1 MSNNQYVTLVD
12 SDLTGLEAHKNTSL
26 NVDFTRIAYPLSV
39 VGTPVNCSVTPST
52 ITATDNTFT
61 ATFSGIEK
69 GDNFSFV
76 LTNSGPDFGTDSDAN
91 FVNFNDGTN
100 TSGSSTITYGTDWG
114 YVDAN
119 IYSSSTI
126 FGHTV
131 GYSRPIT
138 SYSSSNIIWTST
150 GGPYEKAETRVQQ
163 NSSLVDREINLEIF
177 TRWNT
182 ATTHRRLNRGYVYSP
197 EFTGESGDYI
207 TYTGNVQ
214 TVANNDKCV
223 VWALNIGTGDWVEIQ
238 SDTFS
243 GTRET
248 LPANGTYR
256 IIVFLYQYIDSSNR
270 TQVYTFHTI
279 KDFTRFNSAG
289 VTKTELT
296 VSGVG
301 VIDPT
306 EIIEAATVQEV
317 GDSLINLYELTLPP
331 GTTEETLYFHDGLN
345 FDTGAG
351 KNIYFANKQG
361 TTLNEYLA
369 FPITVTGIETKSGA
383 DNRPTLSMANLTKLG
398 RVLVNNSD
406 GTDDETTLQTL
417 LTENNLNRGLDLLG
431 SSLTVRSTLLKYT
444 YASTD
449 SATVPIEYPSFTY
462 ILDRVSGEEAIEL
475 QIELS
480 SPIDVQD
487 ANIPARIATGRYCS
501 WEYQGGALYQRGGC
515 SVNGNSFY
523 RFFDEN
529 DALITANITKSTGTN
544 VIPLYSPTSS
554 YALGDKVRIEPVA
567 GKGWRIFQALNTV
580 PVGVRPHLSTYYWKR
595 IDICGKRLSSCKLR
609 FQGIQSALQADS
621 DTLAGTVPDRTYL
634 NSSRSLPF
642 GGFPGA
648 RDAET
653 NG

>member
-12 SDLTGLEAHKNTSL
+12 TDVTGVEAHKNTRL
-26 NVDFTRIAYPLSV
+26 NVDFTRVAYPLNV

-52 ITATDNTFT
+52 ISATDNTFT

-69 GDNFSFV
+69 GDNFSFA
-76 LTNSGPDFGTDSDAN
+76 LANSGPDFGTDSDAN
-91 FVNFNDGTN
+91 FVHFIDANSTN
-100 TSGSSTITYGTDWG
+100 TSSSRTPITYRNNWG
-114 YVDAN
+114 YVDAD
-119 IYSSSTI
+119 IFHSSTI
-126 FGHTV
+126 FGATV
-131 GYSRPIT
+131 GYDRPIT
-138 SYSSSNIIWTST
+138 TYSGSNILWSSV
-150 GGPYEKAETRVQQ
+150 GGPFERAQTERRGET
-163 NSSLVDREINLEIF
+163 DRRIYLQVY
-177 TRWNT
+177 TKWNT
-182 ATTHRRLNRGYVYSP
+182 ATSFRRLSRGYVYSP
-197 EFTGESGDYI
+197 EFTGSTGDYI
-207 TYTGNVQ
+207 TYNG
-214 TVANNDKCV
+214 TVSSTANNDKCI

-238 SDTFS
+238 SDTFT

-248 LPANGTYR
+248 LPSDGTYR
-256 IIVFLYQYIDSSNR
+256 IIVFLYQYINSSSSITWNSL
-270 TQVYTFHTI
+270 I
-279 KDFTRFNSAG
+279 LIEEFTRFNSAG
-289 VTKTELT
+289 VTKLELT

-301 VIDPT
+301 VIDPK

-317 GDSLINLYELTLPP
+317 GDSLIHLYELTLPP
-331 GTTEETLYFHDGLN
+331 GTTEETLYFHNGLD
-345 FDTGAG
+345 FATGTG

-369 FPITVTGIETKSGA
+369 FPISVDGIETKSGA
-383 DNRPTLSMANLTKLG
+383 TNRPTLSMANLTKLG
-398 RVLVNNSD
+398 RILVNNSD
-406 GTDDETTLQTL
+406 GTNDETTLQTL

-449 SATVPIEYPSFTY
+449 SATVPIEYPSYTY
-462 ILDRVSGEEAIEL
+462 ILDRVAGEEAINL

-487 ANIPARIATGRYCS
+487 ANIPARVATGRYCS

-515 SVNGNSFY
+515 SVNGNSFD

-554 YALGDKVRIEPVA
+554 YALGDKVRIEPIA

-580 PVGVRPHLSTYYWKR
+580 PVGVRPHLSAYYWKR

-609 FQGIQSALQADS
+609 FQGIQSELQADS
-621 DTLAGTVPDRTYL
+621 DTLAGTVPDSTYL
-634 NSSRSLPF
+634 NTSRSLPF

-648 RDAET
+648 KDAEI

>member
-12 SDLTGLEAHKNTSL
+12 SDVTGVEAHKNTNLS
-26 NVDFTRIAYPLSV
+26 VDFTRIAYPLSV

-76 LTNSGPDFGTDSDAN
+76 LANSGPDFGTDSDAN

-100 TSGSSTITYGTDWG
+100 TSTTRTNIGVGTDWG
-114 YVDAN
+114 YVDQN
-119 IYSSSTI
+119 IGNTSTV

-150 GGPYEKAETRVQQ
+150 GGPYEKAETDDVP
-163 NSSLVDREINLEIF
+163 SAADRQIRLEIF
-177 TRWNT
+177 TKWNT
-182 ATTHRRLNRGYVYSP
+182 AATHRRLNRGYVYSP
-197 EFTGESGDYI
+197 EFTGTSGDYI
-207 TYTGNVQ
+207 TYEGSVDAT
-214 TVANNDKCV
+214 ANNDKCV
-223 VWALNIGTGDWVEIQ
+223 VWALNIGTGDWIEIQ
-238 SDTFS
+238 SSTFT

-248 LPANGTYR
+248 LPSNGTYR
-256 IIVFLYQYIDSSNR
+256 IIFFLYQYINSSSATTR
-270 TQVYTFHTI
+270 TTFHRVD
-279 KDFTRFNSAG
+279 KFTRFNSAG
-289 VTKTELT
+289 ITKRELT

-301 VIDPT
+301 VIDPK

-345 FDTGAG
+345 FATGTG

-361 TTLNEYLA
+361 TVLNEYLA
-369 FPITVTGIETKSGA
+369 FPITVEGIETKSGA
-383 DNRPTLSMANLTKLG
+383 TNRPTLSMANLTKLG
-398 RVLVNNSD
+398 RILVNNSD

-449 SATVPIEYPSFTY
+449 NATVPIEYPSYTY
-462 ILDRVSGEEAIEL
+462 ILDRVAGEEAINL

-487 ANIPARIATGRYCS
+487 ANIPARVATGRYCS

-515 SVNGNSFY
+515 SVNGNSFD

-544 VIPLYSPTSS
+544 IIPLYSPTSS

-609 FQGIQSALQADS
+609 FQGIQSALEADS
-621 DTLAGTVPDRTYL
+621 DTLAGTVPDATYL
-634 NSSRSLPF
+634 NTSRSLPF

-648 RDAET
+648 KDAEI